1 MTATNSYSFARDEET
16 TAEEIKFNFTPL
28 IFGAMTLIS
37 TLSISAI
44 QDTINISKEYT
55 VNSIS
60 SIDLTKD
67 SKDSL
72 IPIHNNQLKGSGMS
86 NSTTVPINDILN
98 KEDSDTEEVLDVEEL
113 NRLNNKFDIFSEK
126 FHDSQIENT
135 KKLTT
140 LTTKMDS
147 VQNELSR
154 LNETQQKLPERI
166 RDELSK
172 LQSEKKDNNKNIWIA
187 PLVTG
192 ITSGIVVGIVVA
204 VVLYYMGIS

>member
-1 MTATNSYSFARDEET
+1 MTATNSYSFTREEET

-28 IFGAMTLIS
+28 IFGAVTLIS

-113 NRLNNKFDIFSEK
+113 KRLQESFDSFSTRNHEVQLK
-126 FHDSQIENT
+126 MTEQLAI
-135 KKLTT
+135 LTT
-140 LTTKMDS
+140 QMES
-147 VQNELSR
+147 VSNELSR
-154 LNETQQKLPERI
+154 LNKQQEELPKNIQTEI
-166 RDELSK
+166 K
-172 LQSEKKDNNKNIWIA
+172 KNQAEKTENNRSIWIA
-187 PLVTG
+187 PTITGLVIG
-192 ITSGIVVGIVVA
+192 F
-204 VVLYYMGIS
+204 VLLIGEYVLSMF